1 MSDPITI
8 GAGIGAGTSLL
19 TGGNPFTG
27 ALMGGAGGGFGQA
40 LGKSNFL
47 GSLFNGVGTNA
58 MAGGDILKGATMN
71 ASMAAPSFV
80 GSTGEMGS
88 RLLQSINPS
97 TGLLT
102 NAGAIPLNAF
112 DKIGNAVNSVTAP
125 FENFAAE
132 NPFVSRVGANVLS
145 NQIMGSQAPQMQPNP
160 LSQIPILPGRESV
173 AGRVTGLR
181 TTPQPLAGRNINFG
195 GYQG

>member
-1 MSDPITI
+1 MNEPITT
-8 GAGIGAGTSLL
+8 GIGIGLGTSLL
-19 TGGNPFTG
+19 TGGDPLRG
-27 ALMGGAGGGFGQA
+27 AALGGLGGGAFGAFKPGGFASGM
-40 LGKSNFL
+40 F
-47 GSLFNGVGTNA
+47 GS
-58 MAGGDILKGATMN
+58 
-71 ASMAAPSFV
+71 SAAPAA
-80 GSTGEMGS
+80 GIIGNTGEMGS
-88 RLLQSINPS
+88 RLLQSVNPA
-97 TGLLT
+97 TGALT

-132 NPFVSRVGANVLS
+132 NPFLSRVGGNVLS

>member
-71 ASMAAPSFV
+71 ASMAAPSFL
-80 GSTGEMGS
+80 GTPT
-88 RLLQSINPS
+88 LNPS
-97 TGLLT
+97 LLGQTTTPSILTGGG
-102 NAGAIPLNAF
+102 NIPLNAF

-181 TTPQPLAGRNINFG
+181 TTPRPLAGRNINFG